1 MADAGEPEAIAQQL
15 LAARQAKIEQRVLV
29 CELLQLLASLLG
41 AGPHDAAALPKR
53 YAVRIILRR
62 RTAQHARLASPWTS
76 KA

>member
-41 AGPHDAAALPKR
+41 A
-53 YAVRIILRR
+53 
-62 RTAQHARLASPWTS
+62 
-76 KA
+76 